1 MIYDLMWYMI
11 EYMIWYMIYD
21 IWYMIYDIWYMIL
34 PPFRLNM
41 RMSWRTHVQ
50 KSYGR
55 TENRTAV
62 LKTKNKPRKQSTFF
76 FSTFTN
82 KIGACARN
90 RTRVRFFLRPYGFRT
105 SCTVYVHFVRC
116 SSTCVR
122 QPIRMFKRNGGS
134 TLLYD
139 CMIWADNSVVSGNNM
154 YVLSYSY

>member
-1 MIYDLMWYMI
+1 MIKSLSHCGNQTTSSVPLEHAYGLAYT
-11 EYMIWYMIYD
+11 
-21 IWYMIYDIWYMIL
+21 
-34 PPFRLNM
+34 
-41 RMSWRTHVQ
+41 SHVQ

-134 TLLYD
+134 SLQIL
-139 CMIWADNSVVSGNNM
+139 
-154 YVLSYSY
+154 

>member
-1 MIYDLMWYMI
+1 
-11 EYMIWYMIYD
+11 
-21 IWYMIYDIWYMIL
+21 
-34 PPFRLNM
+34 M
-41 RMSWRTHVQ
+41 RMGWRTHVQ

-134 TLLYD
+134 SYKPLCFFCFVLY
-139 CMIWADNSVVSGNNM
+139 AHTVRPKLTYN
-154 YVLSYSY
+154 VLYKYQMMR